1 MESYNE
7 KNEKYALYN
16 KTYNKTY
23 YKKYYREHKDSIYLK
38 QKEEHNEFR
47 EYVYSLSDKEFLEV
61 IGFKD
66 PKEQLKL
73 PKIFK
78 DDDEE

>member
-1 MESYNE
+1 MEDGNE
-7 KNEKYALYN
+7 KD
-16 KTYNKTY
+16 
-23 YKKYYREHKDSIYLK
+23 KKYTLYHKAYYRTHKEEIGLK

-73 PKIFK
+73 PKIFR
-78 DDDEE
+78 DEEQ